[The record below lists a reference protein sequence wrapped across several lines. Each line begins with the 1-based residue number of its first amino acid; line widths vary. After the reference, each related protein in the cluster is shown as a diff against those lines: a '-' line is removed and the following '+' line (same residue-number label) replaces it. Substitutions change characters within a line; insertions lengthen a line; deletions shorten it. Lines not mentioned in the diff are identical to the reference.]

1 MLSDVSNKVL
11 EVASLVMR
19 SQLASKDMT
28 LSIVLDFLVASK
40 FLVLNFKGVVEVRD
54 GSIQEQKVIDF
65 HVASSQMIIQIASN

>member
-19 SQLASKDMT
+19 SQLESKDMT

-40 FLVLNFKGVVEVRD
+40 FLVLNFK
-54 GSIQEQKVIDF
+54 
-65 HVASSQMIIQIASN
+65 A

>member
-19 SQLASKDMT
+19 SQLASKDMA

-54 GSIQEQKVIDF
+54 GSIQEQGD
-65 HVASSQMIIQIASN
+65 